1 MIQSLSIFVLTFFLL
16 VGETE
21 IEHKQAFDAFKVCE
35 GDWIFQSKEGEFH
48 ESWNYVN
55 DSLFIGN
62 GCFIQQ
68 GDTVFSEKIRVIY
81 SNDKMYYCAL
91 DANQNSGAEVCFPLK
106 KFTGKRWEFELK
118 EHDFPQLIG
127 YEKPQSDSLFAWIE
141 GTVKEKFRKNEFS
154 FKRLSK

>member
-1 MIQSLSIFVLTFFLL
+1 MIQPFSSLLLTILLL
-16 VGETE
+16 VGASKV
-21 IEHKQAFDAFKVCE
+21 EHKQAFDAFKVCE
-35 GDWIFQSKEGEFH
+35 GEWIFQTNEGNFQ

-55 DSLFIGN
+55 DSLFIGS

-68 GDTVFSEKIRVIY
+68 GDTLFKENIRVIL
-81 SNDKMYYCAL
+81 SNGTMFYCAI
-91 DANQNSGAEVCFPLK
+91 DASQNGGEEVCFPLK